1 MIPPVGSLLVSTYAM
16 DGDEHFDR
24 TAVALFERDDDGVT
38 FGLVINRPAGVP
50 AAEVLEDADELLI
63 DPDEDCFYGGPVI
76 GEHLLLAEFSERGG
90 VESLA
95 VRDGVPTELARP
107 RPWLGDRL
115 GIVLA
120 TLEDPA
126 TLRPLLVRTRLFLG
140 LSCWAPGQ
148 LDEEVS
154 RGIWRVAPTTADALF
169 CTEPDALHEELLA
182 QTR

>member
-1 MIPPVGSLLVSTYAM
+1 MVPGVGTVLVSTYAI

-38 FGLVINRPAGVP
+38 FGLVLNRPAGVP

-63 DPDEDCFYGGPVI
+63 DPDEECYYGGPVV
-76 GEHLLLAEFSERGG
+76 GEHVVLAEFSERTG
-90 VESLA
+90 VETLA
-95 VRDGVPTELARP
+95 VREDVPVEMRRP
-107 RPWLGDRL
+107 RPWLSDRI

-126 TLRPLLVRTRLFLG
+126 ALRPRLLRTRLFIG

-148 LDEEVS
+148 LDEEVR
-154 RGIWRVAPTTADALF
+154 RGAWRVAPVSHAALF
-169 CTEPDALHEELLA
+169 CAEPEALHEALLA

>member
-1 MIPPVGSLLVSTYAM
+1 MVPGVGSLLVSTYAI

-38 FGLVINRPAGVP
+38 FGLVLNRPAGVP

-63 DPDEDCFYGGPVI
+63 DPDEECFYGGPVV
-76 GEHLLLAEFSERGG
+76 GEHVVLGEFADRNG
-90 VESLA
+90 VELLA
-95 VRDGVPTELARP
+95 VRDGVPTEMARP
-107 RPWLGDRL
+107 RPWLYEGI

-126 TLRPLLVRTRLFLG
+126 ALRPRLLRTRLFLG

-148 LDEEVS
+148 LDEEVR
-154 RGIWRVAPTTADALF
+154 RGMWRVAPMSADALF
-169 CTEPDALHEELLA
+169 CAEPEALHEQLLA
-182 QTR
+182 RTR